1 MYINDFDGETIVNT
15 EIEIIEILNKRPAFN
30 SNYYIFTFNEDGFP
44 QLTAFVKNN
53 YCIIYYLNK
62 DETFVSKNN
71 NTENNGTEIFYE
83 DIKGSEI
90 ELAKENII
98 EISKLKEC
106 VFEYFTT
113 AERPKLIE
121 WDYL

>member
-15 EIEIIEILNKRPAFN
+15 EIEIIEILNKRPVFN
-30 SNYYIFTFNEDGFP
+30 SNYYIFTFNEGGFP
-44 QLTAFVKNN
+44 QLTAFVKNK

-83 DIKGSEI
+83 NIKGSEI